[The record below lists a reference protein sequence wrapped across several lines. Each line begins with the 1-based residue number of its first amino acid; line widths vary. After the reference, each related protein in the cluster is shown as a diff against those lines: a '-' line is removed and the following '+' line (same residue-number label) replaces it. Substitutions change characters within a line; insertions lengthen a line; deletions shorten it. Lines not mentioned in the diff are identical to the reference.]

1 MSSPFPGV
9 ERGMAAAHSPRQ
21 ARINS
26 EAPGSVKRRRDLGHH
41 PRTPAGSRSPGGP
54 CAPMTEPASMDDERW
69 NIHGP
74 DVKYLPMLAR
84 AGDYALFFRKA
95 AVEITFEGTKYLVVP
110 QAAILVL
117 VRERPTEELE

>member
-41 PRTPAGSRSPGGP
+41 PRTPDTGRVSVAEGSLRDETTQSLREPRRPRPEGTPSQLHMRLPEGAAERPIGVGVRVLRVREGGE
-54 CAPMTEPASMDDERW
+54 AEA
-69 NIHGP
+69 NGAL
-74 DVKYLPMLAR
+74 YLP
-84 AGDYALFFRKA
+84 
-95 AVEITFEGTKYLVVP
+95 
-110 QAAILVL
+110 
-117 VRERPTEELE
+117 